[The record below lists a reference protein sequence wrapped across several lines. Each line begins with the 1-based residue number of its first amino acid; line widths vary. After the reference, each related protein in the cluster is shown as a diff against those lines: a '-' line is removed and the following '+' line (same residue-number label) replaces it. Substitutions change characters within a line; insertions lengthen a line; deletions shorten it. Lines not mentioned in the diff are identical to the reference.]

1 MNKPVIPKG
10 FDVLYDEIDHECF
23 PIFSDCQ
30 MEQYGLECAE
40 YARKQ
45 ALEESLNIC
54 KEVQDQVVE
63 NAGAPYQAGRTM
75 GAVVCG
81 SKIKELLK

>member
-1 MNKPVIPKG
+1 MIELPEAVVHYSKCSWAYTK
-10 FDVLYDEIDHECF
+10 E
-23 PIFSDCQ
+23 Q
-30 MEQYGLECAE
+30 MLSYGKQCTEEARV
-40 YARKQ
+40 YSRKQ

-54 KEVQDQVVE
+54 NEVRDQVVE
-63 NAGAPYQAGRTM
+63 NAGAPYQAGRNM